1 MVKINNLE
9 IYTSKI
15 KNDIRLMIC
24 SDLHLTKEKKYTN
37 SFKNLYKIINCNKI
51 DYNNLD
57 CIIIPGDLVNNIME
71 LKDKNFKEKFIKTM
85 NEYTKGIPTFISYG
99 NHEMLTKDKNGKW
112 DLTYKE
118 ILRETLSSLS
128 NIKIIEN
135 GDRIDLG
142 NLSFSAFTPEI
153 KYYLGKKEN
162 IDYYLKEYQIYCQNK
177 FDKSRYNIFLTHDP
191 QAIIKLSKEKNTCIH
206 PNTDLVISGHM
217 HNGLLPNCLKPITKN
232 RGLISPKMKLFPNF
246 AQGEYKFDYTDFII
260 AGPVNT
266 RVENS
271 IINNLYGT
279 NATILTLKK
288 IKK

>member
-15 KNDIRLMIC
+15 NNDIRLLIC
-24 SDLHLTKEKKYTN
+24 SDFHLTKEEKNADCLKK
-37 SFKNLYKIINCNKI
+37 LYKIINCNKI

-57 CIIIPGDLVNNIME
+57 CIVIPGDLVNNIIE
-71 LKDKNFKEKFIKTM
+71 LKDKNFKEKFIKVM

-99 NHEMLTKDKNGKW
+99 NHEMLTKDKNGNW
-112 DLTYKE
+112 NLTYKE

-135 GDRIDLG
+135 GERVDFG
-142 NLSFSAFTPEI
+142 NLSFSAFSPEI
-153 KYYLGKKEN
+153 EYYLGKQEN
-162 IDYYLKEYQIYCQNK
+162 TDYYLEKYKLYCQNN

-191 QAIIKLSKEKNTCIH
+191 QSIIRLSKEKNTCIH
-206 PNTDLVISGHM
+206 QNTDLVISGHM
-217 HNGLLPNCLKPITKN
+217 HNGLLPNVLKKGFKN
-232 RGLISPKMKLFPNF
+232 KGLISPKMKLFPNF
-246 AQGEYKFDYTDFII
+246 AQGEYKIDYTYFII

-266 RVENS
+266 RVENA
-271 IINNLYGT
+271 IINNLYGA

-288 IKK
+288 TK